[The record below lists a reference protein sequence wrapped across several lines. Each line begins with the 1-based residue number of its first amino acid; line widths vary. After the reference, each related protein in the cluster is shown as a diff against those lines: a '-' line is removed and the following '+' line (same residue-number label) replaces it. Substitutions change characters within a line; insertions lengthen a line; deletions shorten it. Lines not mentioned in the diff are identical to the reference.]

1 MVQPAL
7 AVKGLTVRL
16 AGQALP
22 ILTGVDLEL
31 GRGEIVGLCGRS
43 GSGKSTLLH
52 AVAGLL
58 PWSHP
63 AEVSGALEL
72 GGESIVD
79 LDPGQRAHLL
89 ATCLDRPDAQLFLTT
104 PRHELA
110 TAARLHGRTSF
121 GDRVVDTLDLGPL
134 LDRRVTG
141 LSSGERQR
149 LALAVSLA
157 AAPRPVLLDEPT
169 VHLDETGALALAH
182 VLREIRALGGSVL
195 VAEQAGW
202 RLGDVVD
209 RWLELEGGALRD
221 RATPTPPQLERP
233 LGSPGPPL
241 LEAKDLR
248 LKRADRALL
257 EGVNLSI
264 GAGEIV
270 LLSGPNG
277 AGKSSLARA
286 LAGYAAAAGGRLSV
300 AAGGLRRPRGT
311 ALLLPEASVQ
321 LFADTVA
328 DELTFGG
335 ADPLAVAVVL
345 RRHRLE
351 HLSGRAPWT
360 LSQGE
365 RLRLAHAALDVLRPQ
380 LLIVD
385 EPGQGLDPEDF
396 GELAR
401 LIGGRAAE
409 GRSYLIV
416 SHRRELAVLA
426 HRHFAIVGETLV
438 EGGAGP

>member
-1 MVQPAL
+1 MPQPAL

-16 AGQALP
+16 PGHALP
-22 ILTGVDLEL
+22 ILTGADLEL
-31 GRGEIVGLCGRS
+31 GPGEIVGLCGRS

-58 PWSHP
+58 PWSRP
-63 AEVSGALEL
+63 ADVSGAIEL
-72 GGESIVD
+72 GGESIAD

-89 ATCLDRPDAQLFLTT
+89 ATCLDRPDAQLFLSTA
-104 PRHELA
+104 RHELA
-110 TAARLHGRTSF
+110 TAARLHGRTPF
-121 GDRVVDTLDLGPL
+121 GELVAETLALGPL
-134 LDRRVTG
+134 LDHRVTG

-169 VHLDETGALALAH
+169 VHLDEAGAHALAQA
-182 VLREIRALGGSVL
+182 LRAIRALGGSVL

-202 RLGDVVD
+202 RLGDAVD
-209 RWLELEGGALRD
+209 RWLELEDGTLRD
-221 RATPTPPQLERP
+221 RAAPTPPQLERP
-233 LGSPGPPL
+233 LGPPGPPL
-241 LEAKDLR
+241 LEVSNLR
-248 LKRADRALL
+248 LRRGERTLL
-257 EGVNLSI
+257 EGVNLSF

-286 LAGYAAAAGGRLSV
+286 LAGHAAAAGGGLSV
-300 AAGGLRRPRGT
+300 VAGELRRPRGT
-311 ALLLPEASVQ
+311 ALLLPEANVQ
-321 LFADTVA
+321 LFADTAA

-335 ADPLAVAVVL
+335 TDPLAVAVVL
-345 RRHRLE
+345 SRHRLE

-380 LLIVD
+380 MLIVD
-385 EPGQGLDPEDF
+385 EPGQGLDPLDF
-396 GELAR
+396 AELAR

-416 SHRRELAVLA
+416 SHRRELALLA

-438 EGGAGP
+438 DAGAGR